1 MRHGSYFILL
11 FYFLLAVL
19 AVILF
24 KPPFFL
30 YLKRVFTV
38 FIFPLS
44 VSVFIPFANRG
55 NELFSF
61 NIFHYPIS
69 ATDSGLAIFITVL
82 AKSFISVMVLAALV
96 TSSGDIEIL
105 QGLRKIYFPKTIVSI
120 IFLMYRYFF
129 LIRDQ
134 SRAGQIAISG
144 RVFKRSY
151 HTVNK
156 RLAFLAG
163 SLFIKSFDRAEN
175 VYKSMESRGF
185 DGDFYAVKQKQA
197 IAVADIIITA
207 FFIMSFTAVKCIEL
221 LGVVA

>member
-1 MRHGSYFILL
+1 
-11 FYFLLAVL
+11 LLAIL

-24 KPPFFL
+24 KPPFYL
-30 YLKRVFTV
+30 YFKRVFTV
-38 FIFPLS
+38 LLFPLS
-44 VSVFIPFANRG
+44 VSIFIPFANRG
-55 NELFSF
+55 NVLYSF
-61 NIFHYPIS
+61 NIFHYTIS
-69 ATDSGLAIFITVL
+69 ATDNGLAIFITVL

-105 QGLRKIYFPKTIVSI
+105 HGLRKIWFPKTIVSI

-134 SRAGQIAISG
+134 SRVGQLAISS

-185 DGDFYAVKQKQA
+185 NGDFYVLKQKQKT
-197 IAVADIIITA
+197 AVTDIIITT
-207 FFIMSFTAVKCIEL
+207 FFIMSFSAVKCIEL
-221 LGVVA
+221 LELVV